1 MNKPALP
8 FSSLYLFFALTFA
21 IGWVFWISAALT
33 QQDVMRF
40 PVIVLHTL
48 GGLSPSTAGIIMI
61 YCLKDRERQRDFWRR
76 TVDFSRIGLSRTL
89 WILVIFPVIVLAS
102 IAIATLFGADPHNFS
117 QLNNLI
123 AQPLLLAAVL
133 VMGLITGPISEELG
147 WRGFALDILQSRWGV
162 LLSSLILGLV
172 WWGWH
177 LPLFFIVGTPQYRMG
192 IGTIEFWFFLVNILP
207 LSLIMTWFYNQ
218 TRRSIL
224 SAILLHYGF
233 NVTANLLFPLSLQAS
248 IIFPVLLTLTAAGL
262 RIFEKRKQ
270 AVATLG

>member
-1 MNKPALP
+1 
-8 FSSLYLFFALTFA
+8 
-21 IGWVFWISAALT
+21 
-33 QQDVMRF
+33 
-40 PVIVLHTL
+40 
-48 GGLSPSTAGIIMI
+48 
-61 YCLKDRERQRDFWRR
+61 
-76 TVDFSRIGLSRTL
+76 
-89 WILVIFPVIVLAS
+89 
-102 IAIATLFGADPHNFS
+102 
-117 QLNNLI
+117 
-123 AQPLLLAAVL
+123 
-133 VMGLITGPISEELG
+133 MGLITGPISEELG

-162 LLSSLILGLV
+162 LLSRLILGLV